1 MLQTNRDSLKINSTP
16 KIEIS
21 NSNNIENISEISNNN
36 FEDEKIK
43 ISSTSPIY
51 IFCRSLKEMNS
62 QNETGWTPIY
72 RSVLANN
79 IQALK
84 ELLELGGDP
93 NICNS
98 LGETPIYLSIEN
110 QNYEALK
117 ILLEHNAD
125 PNIKKRNGNTPLH
138 MAIKKK
144 LENKYII
151 SLLNSKADPN
161 ILNKFYNQ
169 TPTHLALINKCDEE
183 ILKTLKENK
192 ADIYGIKDKYDKTPF
207 DYVQETNDTD
217 YMNKVI
223 NIFGKKEETKN
234 DNNSQIKNKTEKNGD
249 KAIDLKAISINTI
262 KIDLSDNDINII
274 KGKNNKKESNEITFN
289 YLKLNL
295 PKQQTINSISFGNKN
310 SYEIKDDDI
319 SIKMNT
325 NKSKDKI
332 EQESKKENM
341 NININKSKPLTMD
354 IPENNYLLNS
364 LNNIGILSKKNNK
377 TESKNI
383 ISFPEYLKTENDN
396 ENIIGKIGLVNNY
409 INNNDFNSIANKN
422 NKSNSN
428 DKNINTNTN
437 NAFNSNINS
446 SSLCYSLSKET
457 QTQKLKEAESEIEI
471 KNKMFSNSSETD
483 KEIIK
488 TIISA
493 TAKRINNSKDK
504 NLSNTLSNK
513 GSKNSNSNNSNQTS
527 KIININK
534 NGEINAFST
543 DNISDEILNILDEE
557 DKKKEREE
565 KKEKEK
571 EKNIEEDKTSP
582 FLINTKTKEE
592 NQNVINNN
600 IENNQFKA
608 EDDNIKNELNIKKL
622 NNLNINTNEINNDN
636 KNENKDNNNLVSL
649 TKDGNIFNELQMNT
663 TDANLNKTKKEML
676 KDKDNG
682 NEIGNDK
689 LYNISKNNTNENII
703 NIKQANNVQKKGTL
717 TDDKNIDINFSISD
731 YKENVIIPIK
741 AKDKNLLKK
750 DFDVHEEQNK
760 SQKENKNENEQK
772 NKSNNN
778 HLNHKIIEIS
788 SHKKVGINKEK
799 DYKNN
804 FNNKTRN
811 NQTNNVH
818 RLSYHNNNNNKRN
831 KNELGKDNLINIKN
845 EDEMSN
851 MTDKTNK
858 TNKTNKSNK
867 SYKTI
872 NIVTDQKNN
881 ISSIYNKE
889 NENPNSAN
897 SVIVYQS
904 KNFMARTTNKN
915 KITKNSNSILSKNY
929 RQKVYYGESKS
940 IERKDKILYNKQK
953 VFRHS
958 SPDYNYNYKKHFN
971 RDNLIS
977 ENSFKKNNNSFISAL
992 NTNRS
997 NESNNNIYIYDNTN
1011 NNAIDKRIKY
1021 NNYTNQYPLY
1031 NPYDDSIEGSVTN
1044 RTNHI
1049 MYRNKNNLTKNK
1061 FAFNMNS
1068 FNNTTYSSYHNNV
1081 CKIRNKNYLEPL
1093 MNRNSVTNNSF
1104 SNNSNCYSYRNNSGS
1119 SSYRNSNNQNILISD
1134 KNNNIYITKNN
1145 NNSYRLSI
1153 KPHRTIANS
1162 ILIRLRDWLIS
1173 CDLLCYYNILI
1184 KNNMY
1189 DIDRYINDIRN
1200 NKINLSYKDIEE
1212 LGIKKPGHIFRLL
1225 LKLEVDAGKIDN
1237 NLYNYI
1243 IEKFN
1248 INTVTNNG
1256 ILTSSISDIK
1266 CCGLNCCSTNN
1277 NYNYSNRRIINN
1289 NSNIFS
1295 DNYYSNNYGDNTNE
1309 TENDYCEDIVYV
1321 DIFSFLKKKNLWR
1334 FKENFIHNGF
1344 DQIEYVLIQ
1353 LFSKYSFDKNILND
1367 YMHIYLDDEKN
1378 YVLKKLYSEK
1388 KKISKILGF
1397 QYNEAELKQIL
1408 LSQSSSADNYNNY
1421 MSSVVGTNSNIHN
1434 NDSCCSIF

>member
-1 MLQTNRDSLKINSTP
+1 MLQTNSDSLKINSTT
-16 KIEIS
+16 KNDI
-21 NSNNIENISEISNNN
+21 NYSNNIENISDISNNN
-36 FEDEKIK
+36 IEDEKNK

-51 IFCRSLKEMNS
+51 IFCHSLKEMNS

-79 IQALK
+79 IPALK
-84 ELLELGGDP
+84 ELLDLGGDP

-98 LGETPIYLSIEN
+98 LGETPLYLSVEN

-138 MAIKKK
+138 IAIKKK

-169 TPTHLALINKCDEE
+169 TPAHLALINKCDEE

-192 ADIYGIKDKYDKTPF
+192 ADIYGIKDKYEKTPF
-207 DYVQETNDTD
+207 DYVQESNDND

-223 NIFGKKEETKN
+223 NIFGKKEEEAKN
-234 DNNSQIKNKTEKNGD
+234 ENNTQIKIKPEKKED
-249 KAIDLKAISINTI
+249 KAIDLNSNKINTI
-262 KIDLSDNDINII
+262 KIDLNDNNINII
-274 KGKNNKKESNEITFN
+274 KGKNNKKENNEISFN

-295 PKQQTINSISFGNKN
+295 PNQQAINNISFGNKN

-319 SIKMNT
+319 SIKMNN

-332 EQESKKENM
+332 EQESNKENM

-354 IPENNYLLNS
+354 IPDNNYLLNS

-383 ISFPEYLKTENDN
+383 ISFPEYLKLENNNDN
-396 ENIIGKIGLVNNY
+396 IIEKIGLVNNY
-409 INNNDFNSIANKN
+409 INNNDFNSIASKN
-422 NKSNSN
+422 NKTNSN
-428 DKNINTNTN
+428 EKNVN
-437 NAFNSNINS
+437 NVLNSNINS

-457 QTQKLKEAESEIEI
+457 QTQKIKEAESEIEI
-471 KNKMFSNSSETD
+471 KNKMFSNSSDTD

-493 TAKRINNSKDK
+493 TAKRISNSKDK
-504 NLSNTLSNK
+504 NLSNSLSNN
-513 GSKNSNSNNSNQTS
+513 GNKNSNSNNSNQTS
-527 KIININK
+527 KIININR
-534 NGEINAFST
+534 NAEINVFT
-543 DNISDEILNILDEE
+543 PDNFSDEILNILDEE
-557 DKKKEREE
+557 DKN
-565 KKEKEK
+565 KEKEK
-571 EKNIEEDKTSP
+571 AKNMEEKDKTSP
-582 FLINTKTKEE
+582 FIINTKIKDE
-592 NQNVINNN
+592 NQNMLNNNN
-600 IENNQFKA
+600 IENNQFKT
-608 EDDNIKNELNIKKL
+608 EDNKNELNIKNV

-636 KNENKDNNNLVSL
+636 KNENKDNENLISL
-649 TKDGNIFNELQMNT
+649 TKDSNIFGELQMNT
-663 TDANLNKTKKEML
+663 TDENLNKTKEEIL
-676 KDKDNG
+676 KDNLDNKNNDKNKDNN
-682 NEIGNDK
+682 NENDNNN
-689 LYNISKNNTNENII
+689 LNISKNTINKNNI
-703 NIKQANNVQKKGTL
+703 NIKQMNSIQSKGTL
-717 TDDKNIDINFSISD
+717 IDDKNIDLNFSISN
-731 YKENVIIPIK
+731 YKENVVNPLK
-741 AKDKNLLKK
+741 TKDTKLLKK
-750 DFDVHEEQNK
+750 DFEILEEQNQ
-760 SQKENKNENEQK
+760 SVKENKNKNEQK
-772 NKSNNN
+772 NNIN
-778 HLNHKIIEIS
+778 HLSNKIIEIS
-788 SHKKVGINKEK
+788 NHKKVGMNKEK
-799 DYKNN
+799 DNSNIY
-804 FNNKTRN
+804 NNKN
-811 NQTNNVH
+811 SNQTNNVH
-818 RLSYHNNNNNKRN
+818 RLSYHNNYNNKRN
-831 KNELGKDNLINIKN
+831 KVESEKDNLINNKN

-851 MTDKTNK
+851 MTNKTSKTNKTYKSNK
-858 TNKTNKSNK
+858 TNKTA
-867 SYKTI
+867 
-872 NIVTDQKNN
+872 NIVTEQKNN
-881 ISSIYNKE
+881 ISYIYNKE
-889 NENPNSAN
+889 NENPNN
-897 SVIVYQS
+897 VIVYQS
-904 KNFMARTTNKN
+904 KNFLARTTNKN
-915 KITKNSNSILSKNY
+915 KIIKNSNPNLSKNL

-958 SPDYNYNYKKHFN
+958 SPDYNYNYQRHFN
-971 RDNLIS
+971 KDNLIS
-977 ENSFKKNNNSFISAL
+977 ENSYKKNNNSFISAL

-997 NESNNNIYIYDNTN
+997 NESNNNIYIFDNIN
-1011 NNAIDKRIKY
+1011 NNYIGKRNKY
-1021 NNYTNQYPLY
+1021 NNYTNQFPLY
-1031 NPYDDSIEGSVTN
+1031 NPYDDSIEGSMTN
-1044 RTNHI
+1044 NTNNI

-1068 FNNTTYSSYHNNV
+1068 FNNTTYSSYHNNI

-1104 SNNSNCYSYRNNSGS
+1104 SNNSNSNCYSYRNNSGH

-1134 KNNNIYITKNN
+1134 RNNNIYITKNN
-1145 NNSYRLSI
+1145 NNGYRLSL
-1153 KPHRTIANS
+1153 KPHRTISNH

-1189 DIDRYINDIRN
+1189 NIDRYIDDIRN
-1200 NKINLSYKDIEE
+1200 NKINLSYRDIEE
-1212 LGIKKPGHIFRLL
+1212 LGIRKPGHIFRLL

-1237 NLYNYI
+1237 NIYNYI

-1277 NYNYSNRRIINN
+1277 NYNYGNRRINN

-1295 DNYYSNNYGDNTNE
+1295 DNYYSNNYDDNGINTNE
-1309 TENDYCEDIVYV
+1309 TENDFCEDITYV

-1367 YMHIYLDDEKN
+1367 YMHIYIDDEKN

-1388 KKISKILGF
+1388 KKISKILGL
-1397 QYNEAELKQIL
+1397 QYNDEELKQIL

-1421 MSSVVGTNSNIHN
+1421 MSSMVGTNSNIHN

>member
-1 MLQTNRDSLKINSTP
+1 MLQTNRDSLKINSTT
-16 KIEIS
+16 KIDIS
-21 NSNNIENISEISNNN
+21 NSNNIENISDISNNN
-36 FEDEKIK
+36 IDDEKNK
-43 ISSTSPIY
+43 ISPTSPIY
-51 IFCRSLKEMNS
+51 IFCRSLKEINS

-79 IQALK
+79 IPALK

-98 LGETPIYLSIEN
+98 LGETPLYLSVEN
-110 QNYEALK
+110 QNYETLK

-138 MAIKKK
+138 IAIKKK

-169 TPTHLALINKCDEE
+169 TPAHLALINKCDEE
-183 ILKTLKENK
+183 ILKTLMENK
-192 ADIYGIKDKYDKTPF
+192 ADIYGIKDKYDKSPF
-207 DYVQETNDTD
+207 AYVQESNDTE
-217 YMNKVI
+217 YMNKII
-223 NIFGKKEETKN
+223 NIFGKNEETKS
-234 DNNSQIKNKTEKNGD
+234 DNNSQNKNKPEKTEN
-249 KAIDLKAISINTI
+249 KALELNSDSINSI

-274 KGKNNKKESNEITFN
+274 KGKNNKKESNEISFN

-310 SYEIKDDDI
+310 SHEIKDDDI
-319 SIKMNT
+319 SIKMNA
-325 NKSKDKI
+325 NKPKDNI
-332 EQESKKENM
+332 DQEKNKEDKNV
-341 NININKSKPLTMD
+341 NISKSKPLTMD
-354 IPENNYLLNS
+354 IPDNNYLLNS

-377 TESKNI
+377 TESKNL
-383 ISFPEYLKTENDN
+383 ISFPEYLKIERNN
-396 ENIIGKIGLVNNY
+396 ENIIEKIGLVNNY
-409 INNNDFNSIANKN
+409 INNNDFNSIVSKNNKN
-422 NKSNSN
+422 NSNE
-428 DKNINTNTN
+428 KNTN
-437 NAFNSNINS
+437 NALNSNINS

-457 QTQKLKEAESEIEI
+457 QTQKIKEAGSEIEI

-513 GSKNSNSNNSNQTS
+513 GNNNSNSNNSNQTS

-534 NGEINAFST
+534 NAEINVFT
-543 DNISDEILNILDEE
+543 PDNISDEILNILDEE
-557 DKKKEREE
+557 DKN
-565 KKEKEK
+565 KEKEN
-571 EKNIEEDKTSP
+571 EKNIEEKDKTSP
-582 FLINTKTKEE
+582 FLINTKIKEE
-592 NQNVINNN
+592 NQNIINNN

-608 EDDNIKNELNIKKL
+608 EDNTKNELNIKNV

-636 KNENKDNNNLVSL
+636 KNENKDNDNLISL
-649 TKDGNIFNELQMNT
+649 TKDSNIFSELQMNT
-663 TDANLNKTKKEML
+663 TDGNPKEKVL
-676 KDKDNG
+676 KDNLSNKNRNKDND
-682 NEIGNDK
+682 NSNDNS
-689 LYNISKNNTNENII
+689 YNISKKNTNENIK
-703 NIKQANNVQKKGTL
+703 NIKQTNSVQNKGTL
-717 TDDKNIDINFSISD
+717 TDDKNIDVNFSISD
-731 YKENVIIPIK
+731 YKENAINPLK
-741 AKDKNLLKK
+741 TKDKNLLKK
-750 DFDVHEEQNK
+750 DFEVHEEQNHSEK
-760 SQKENKNENEQK
+760 KNKNKNEQK
-772 NKSNNN
+772 NNTS

-788 SHKKVGINKEK
+788 NHKKVGINKEK
-799 DYKNN
+799 DNKNN
-804 FNNKTRN
+804 LINKTSN
-811 NQTNNVH
+811 NQVNNVH
-818 RLSYHNNNNNKRN
+818 RLSYHNNYNNKKN
-831 KNELGKDNLINIKN
+831 KNELEKDNLINNKN

-851 MTDKTNK
+851 MTNKSNK
-858 TNKTNKSNK
+858 TNKTNISNRT
-867 SYKTI
+867 YKTA
-872 NIVTDQKNN
+872 NIVTEQKNN
-881 ISSIYNKE
+881 ISIIYNKE
-889 NENPNSAN
+889 NENPNSA
-897 SVIVYQS
+897 IVYQS
-904 KNFMARTTNKN
+904 KNYMAKTTNKN
-915 KITKNSNSILSKNY
+915 KITKNSNSNLSKNF
-929 RQKVYYGESKS
+929 RQKIYYGDSKS
-940 IERKDKILYNKQK
+940 IKRKDKILYNKQK

-971 RDNLIS
+971 KDNLIS
-977 ENSFKKNNNSFISAL
+977 ENSYKKNNNSFISAL

-1011 NNAIDKRIKY
+1011 NNIIDKRIKY

-1031 NPYDDSIEGSVTN
+1031 NPYDASIEGSVTN
-1044 RTNHI
+1044 RTNNI

-1068 FNNTTYSSYHNNV
+1068 FNNTTYSSYHNNI

-1104 SNNSNCYSYRNNSGS
+1104 SNNSNSNCYSYRNNSGC

-1134 KNNNIYITKNN
+1134 RNNNIYITKNN

-1153 KPHRTIANS
+1153 KPHKTISNS

-1200 NKINLSYKDIEE
+1200 DKINLSYKDIEE
-1212 LGIKKPGHIFRLL
+1212 LGIRKPGHIFRLL

-1256 ILTSSISDIK
+1256 I
-1266 CCGLNCCSTNN
+1266 
-1277 NYNYSNRRIINN
+1277 II
-1289 NSNIFS
+1289 IMA
-1295 DNYYSNNYGDNTNE
+1295 
-1309 TENDYCEDIVYV
+1309 
-1321 DIFSFLKKKNLWR
+1321 
-1334 FKENFIHNGF
+1334 
-1344 DQIEYVLIQ
+1344 IE
-1353 LFSKYSFDKNILND
+1353 
-1367 YMHIYLDDEKN
+1367 E
-1378 YVLKKLYSEK
+1378 
-1388 KKISKILGF
+1388 
-1397 QYNEAELKQIL
+1397 
-1408 LSQSSSADNYNNY
+1408 
-1421 MSSVVGTNSNIHN
+1421 
-1434 NDSCCSIF
+1434 